1 MSESTR
7 GGRGHPA
14 ARDVRDGS
22 DPRAPSWSPPE
33 PETFRSPSD
42 LIGGKHWQT
51 CHDLGE
57 DIVTLDATKEQH
69 L

>member
-1 MSESTR
+1 
-7 GGRGHPA
+7 
-14 ARDVRDGS
+14 VRDGS